1 MYRVNFFLTFILMML
16 VMGCSTSEKA
26 CVAAPALQQE
36 APVVKPPSI
45 DQKKIKDGWL
55 YGRYPKADSGPYFK
69 GNLDAVIEKAQKDKK
84 CVVVSIGRD
93 ACPLTTRFYHYV
105 ESGLVPLD
113 MDKYVYVK
121 LDIDDYEQQEA
132 FCQHFMVEGN
142 LLPFIGVIT
151 KDGRATDLHYGYGT
165 SDDFAAFIKEMSE
178 EK

>member
-1 MYRVNFFLTFILMML
+1 MRINYFFFTLTLISFL
-16 VMGCSTSEKA
+16 MGCVTSEKKEVTDI
-26 CVAAPALQQE
+26 CPQE
-36 APVVKPPSI
+36 RTPVVKPPPV
-45 DQKKIKDGWL
+45 DQKKIKEGWL
-55 YGRYPKADSGPYFK
+55 FGRYPKADSGSYFK

-113 MDKYVYVK
+113 MSKFVYVK

-151 KDGRATDLHYGYGT
+151 KDGRATNLHYGYGT
-165 SDDFAAFIKEMSE
+165 SDDFAEFIKEKS
-178 EK
+178 K

>member
-1 MYRVNFFLTFILMML
+1 MRIHTIFFTLILVGF
-16 VMGCSTSEKA
+16 VMGCRTSLKSENSS
-26 CVAAPALQQE
+26 LSSHE
-36 APVVKPPSI
+36 ASPVIKPPRV

-55 YGRYPKADSGPYFK
+55 FGRYPKADSGPYFA
-69 GNLDAVIEKAQKDKK
+69 GNLDNVIDKALKEKK
-84 CVVVSIGRD
+84 CLVVSIGRD

-121 LDIDDYEQQEA
+121 LDIDNYEQQEA

-151 KDGRATDLHYGYGT
+151 KEGLASELHYGYGT
-165 SDDFAAFIKEMSE
+165 SDDFAEFIKEKSE
-178 EK
+178 

>member
-1 MYRVNFFLTFILMML
+1 MQTYFFLYTLILMAL

-26 CVAAPALQQE
+26 AVAEVPLDQKAPI
-36 APVVKPPSI
+36 VKPPPI
-45 DQKKIKDGWL
+45 DQKKIKEGWL
-55 YGRYPKADSGPYFK
+55 FGRYPKADSGPYFA
-69 GNLDAVIEKAQKDKK
+69 GNLDNVIDKALKEKK

-113 MDKYVYVK
+113 MSRYVYVK
-121 LDIDDYEQQEA
+121 LDIDDYVQQEA

-151 KDGRATDLHYGYGT
+151 KEGIASELHYGYGT
-165 SDDFAAFIKEMSE
+165 SDDFAEFIKEKSE
-178 EK
+178 

>member
-1 MYRVNFFLTFILMML
+1 MHINNLFLSLALISFT
-16 VMGCSTSEKA
+16 MGCATSEKKEITDS
-26 CVAAPALQQE
+26 CPHE
-36 APVVKPPSI
+36 TPPVVKPPPV
-45 DQKKIKDGWL
+45 DQKKIKEGWL
-55 YGRYPKADSGPYFK
+55 FGRYPKADSGPYFK
-69 GNLDAVIEKAQKDKK
+69 GNLDAVIEKAQKEKK

-121 LDIDDYEQQEA
+121 LDIDDYEQQDA
-132 FCQHFMVEGN
+132 FCQHFLVEGN

-165 SDDFAAFIKEMSE
+165 SDDFAAFIKEKSE
-178 EK
+178 

>member
-1 MYRVNFFLTFILMML
+1 MRIIFFIFTLALISFA
-16 VMGCSTSEKA
+16 MGCVTSEKKEVTDV
-26 CVAAPALQQE
+26 CPHGTSL
-36 APVVKPPSI
+36 VVKPPPV
-45 DQKKIKDGWL
+45 DQKKIKEGWL
-55 YGRYPKADSGPYFK
+55 FGRYPKADSGPYFK

-84 CVVVSIGRD
+84 WVVVSIGRD

-121 LDIDDYEQQEA
+121 LDIDDYEQQDA

-165 SDDFAAFIKEMSE
+165 SDDFAAFIKEKSE
-178 EK
+178 

>member
-1 MYRVNFFLTFILMML
+1 MHTFNILSTLILMIL
-16 VMGCSTSEKA
+16 VMGCSTSEKSG
-26 CVAAPALQQE
+26 VATVKEEQITPI
-36 APVVKPPSI
+36 VKPPHI

-55 YGRYPKADSGPYFK
+55 FGRYPKADSGPYFK
-69 GNLDAVIEKAQKDKK
+69 GNLEAVIDKGLKEKK
-84 CVVVSIGRD
+84 CIVVSIGRD

-113 MDKYVYVK
+113 MSKYVYVK

-151 KDGRATDLHYGYGT
+151 KEGLASELHYGYGT
-165 SDDFAAFIKEMSE
+165 SDDFAEFIKEKSE
-178 EK
+178 